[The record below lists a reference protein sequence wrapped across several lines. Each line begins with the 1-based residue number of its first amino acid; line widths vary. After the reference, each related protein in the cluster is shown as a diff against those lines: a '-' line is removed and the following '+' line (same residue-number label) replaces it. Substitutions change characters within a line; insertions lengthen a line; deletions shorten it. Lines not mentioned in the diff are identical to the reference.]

1 MNNMITIS
9 VIVPIYNV
17 EKYLRRCINSIL
29 AQTYQN
35 FELILV
41 DDGSQDNCGRICE
54 EYAKKDSRIIVIHKK
69 NGGLSD
75 ARNAGLNIAKGNY
88 VVFIDSDDYIEYDLL
103 QSGIELLKDDLNA
116 LIVYGF
122 VTENEK
128 QNIMSEFSNKI
139 YESTIF
145 SSKSDKASFICNEL
159 LDYRISW
166 SAWSKF
172 YNRDIIEA
180 NDLRF
185 EDNKKIF
192 AEDMYFNLCYFPFVE
207 KIICLKKPMY
217 HYLERYD
224 SIMGKDIKQ
233 CNTDRFEKLT
243 EAVKLFYDSSKK
255 AQYLLEYFSL
265 IYYKVVQHSISQD
278 IKLYPGMSFF
288 ESKIVVDQCIKRKD
302 LFKRYINI
310 AWRKRRFLHTEY
322 ISDGFH
328 EERLSYLKY
337 LCDNNLWKYHLR
349 NRIIYIKYKR

>member
-1 MNNMITIS
+1 MLIS

-29 AQTYQN
+29 AQTYQK

-41 DDGSQDNCGRICE
+41 DDGSPDNSGKICD
-54 EYAKKDSRIIVIHKK
+54 EYANIDDRIVVIHKK

-75 ARNAGLNIAKGNY
+75 ARNAGLDVAKGDY
-88 VVFIDSDDYIEYDLL
+88 VIFIDSDDYIEYDLF
-103 QSGIELLKDDLNA
+103 QNGIEILKDNPTGL
-116 LIVYGF
+116 LFYGF
-122 VTENEK
+122 VIENENQEIK
-128 QNIMSEFSNKI
+128 YEFLDKI
-139 YESTIF
+139 NDSISF
-145 SSKSDKASFICNEL
+145 SSESDKASFIINEL
-159 LDYRISW
+159 LDYRVSW
-166 SAWSKF
+166 NAWSKF

-192 AEDMYFNLCYFPFVE
+192 AEDMYFNLCYLPFVE
-207 KIICLKKPMY
+207 RIICLNKPMY
-217 HYLERYD
+217 HYLERSD
-224 SIMGKDIKQ
+224 SIMGNETKK

-243 EAVKLFYDSSKK
+243 EAVRLFYDLSKET
-255 AQYLLEYFSL
+255 QFLLEYYPL
-265 IYYKVVQHSISQD
+265 IYYKVLQHAISQD

-310 AWRKRRFLHTEY
+310 AWRKRRFLHPEY
-322 ISDGFH
+322 ISDGLH

-337 LCDNNLWKYHLR
+337 LCDNSLWKYRLR